1 MAVLRGAEGQ
11 SMAIGARGPAP
22 FLPGT
27 PIGSQFQVE
36 GLVRLA
42 PGRRLYLLND
52 DRPDLPQRTCWE
64 CGNQQATRTATEC
77 DECGAPLKRT
87 KFIMSVRWDPADIDS
102 YLTFA
107 EKWLEHPVLADPV
120 EVFVQDEL
128 VCTVIPYRNE
138 SLLLDECSPL
148 AIGGLLKHAQRGAG
162 LLAFLHQHGVRIGE
176 IERTHFILRK
186 NEELVLLD
194 PPISSAGSD
203 PIPEEDRAECVAN
216 LARVLLQFVP
226 VDFDRLREFF
236 EHAVNGAFENPY
248 DFGRAVE
255 ELMPKFETKE
265 THRTVAALT
274 DVGLHRQL
282 NEDTWNWSELG
293 ENVYLY
299 VVADGMGGH
308 DSGEVASALAAST
321 ICSVAHDRLRAL
333 SNPSTDNVEN
343 VLDEAF
349 QTANNTV
356 KNLADERGSDMGTT
370 LVAVLT
376 IGSELAMMANV
387 GDSRGYLLRDETLH
401 PVTRDH
407 SLVQRMVEQGRLTP
421 QEARTH
427 PHGNIL
433 LRTVGTERDVQP
445 DIVTIETESYDR
457 LLLCSDGLWGEV
469 EDEDIEAIL
478 NQHEDPRIAVR
489 QLLRAA
495 HRGGG
500 KDNITVMLVDVP

>member
-1 MAVLRGAEGQ
+1 
-11 SMAIGARGPAP
+11 MAIGGRGPAP

-64 CGNQQATRTATEC
+64 CSNQRVARNADAC
-77 DECGAPLKRT
+77 DECGEELTRT
-87 KFIMSVRWDPADIDS
+87 RFLMSVRWDPADADA
-102 YLTFA
+102 YLTCA

-128 VCTVIPYRNE
+128 ICTVVPYRNE

-148 AIGGLLKHAQRGAG
+148 PVAGLLKHAQRGAG
-162 LLAFLHQHGVRIGE
+162 LLAFLHQNGVRIGE
-176 IERTHFILRK
+176 LARTHFVLRN
-186 NEELVLLD
+186 NEDLVLLD
-194 PPISSAGSD
+194 PPIAQAGD
-203 PIPEEDRAECVAN
+203 EPIPEDERGHCVAH
-216 LARVLLQFVP
+216 LAKVLLRFVP

-236 EHAVNGAFENPY
+236 EQAANGAFENPY

-255 ELMPKFETKE
+255 ELLPKFEKQE
-265 THRTVAALT
+265 THRVVAALT
-274 DVGLHRQL
+274 DVGLSRQL
-282 NEDTWNWSELG
+282 NEDTWNWTELG
-293 ENVYLY
+293 DDVYLY

-308 DSGEVASALAAST
+308 DSGEVASALAATT
-321 ICSVAHDRLRAL
+321 ICSVAHDRLHAL
-333 SNPSTDNVEN
+333 NNPSADNVEN

-376 IGSELAMMANV
+376 IGSELALMANV
-387 GDSRGYLLRDETLH
+387 GDSRGYLLRDATLH

-407 SLVQRMVEQGRLTP
+407 SLVARMVEQGRLTP

-433 LRTVGTERDVQP
+433 LRTVGTERNVQP
-445 DIVTIETESYDR
+445 DIVAIETEREDR

-478 NQHEDPRIAVR
+478 NQHEDPRVAAR
-489 QLLRAA
+489 ELLRAA

-500 KDNITVMLVDVP
+500 KDNITVMLVDVS